1 MRHFHIRPS
10 SPERAVG
17 TPPMPRRSRLLRR
30 CLGWLGAVHRPGQQ
44 SSSWLLGEVG
54 DEGVQSERIGRQC
67 QQGLHHRSGLVT
79 QIIPALDCEPRRLDG
94 CPQFVGRGQVTD
106 LRSVGPWQWIFRFAT
121 LANGDVP
128 QGQSTTAKTTT
139 AGSTNDSAIR
149 RRTDYLMRCARLA
162 IRETHPN
169 TGDGPAEDAAGVD
182 RTCRGGA
189 SARTRS
195 A

>member
-1 MRHFHIRPS
+1 VRLVHLLCHAAAGCSGDALDGSEPS
-10 SPERAVG
+10 IGQGSSQV
-17 TPPMPRRSRLLRR
+17 
-30 CLGWLGAVHRPGQQ
+30 LGF
-44 SSSWLLGEVG
+44 LGEVG

-94 CPQFVGRGQVTD
+94 CPQFVER
-106 LRSVGPWQWIFRFAT
+106 VGERQIGDIR
-121 LANGDVP
+121 LANEDLLVE
-128 QGQSTTAKTTT
+128 SYESFIAKTTT

-149 RRTDYLMRCARLA
+149 RRTGYLMQCARLA
-162 IRETHPN
+162 IRPTHPN